1 MKLSIVITSFKEP
14 NIDEAIKAIVTQNIP
29 YEYELFVVAPDEAT
43 RKVTEKFK
51 KSYKQVKF
59 FKDPGKGKSYALKL
73 VMKKLDGDITI
84 ITDGDVCLA
93 ENSIREIVKPFENN
107 KIGVVTG
114 RVVSINNKSNM
125 LGYWSHVLCDAGAHS
140 IRQELHERRT
150 FNTAGITRKSGIP

>member
-29 YEYELFVVAPDEAT
+29 YEYEFFVVAPDEAT

-59 FKDPGKGKSYALKL
+59 FKDPGNGKSYALKL

-114 RVVSINNKSNM
+114 RVRSEE
-125 LGYWSHVLCDAGAHS
+125 HTT
-140 IRQELHERRT
+140 ELHSQS
-150 FNTAGITRKSGIP
+150 NH